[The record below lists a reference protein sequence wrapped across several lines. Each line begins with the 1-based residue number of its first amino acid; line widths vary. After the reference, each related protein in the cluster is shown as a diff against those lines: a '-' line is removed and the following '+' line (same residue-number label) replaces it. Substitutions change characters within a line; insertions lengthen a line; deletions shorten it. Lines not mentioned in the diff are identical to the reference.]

1 MKKIDSYEQYTAA
14 VKSIAADYSNFF
26 NVEAH
31 EEGFDITPSQKYR
44 LHISGADIVV
54 NYIDKTNLSWKGIYV
69 ADCSID
75 DYGSSAHFSKWAN
88 DTRFEEFIDTLLEKL
103 DECTDRLIA
112 VFLEYDSS
120 ESFE

>member
-1 MKKIDSYEQYTAA
+1 MTKIESYEQYTAA
-14 VKSIAADYSNFF
+14 VKSIAAEYSNFF

-44 LHISGADIVV
+44 LNISGADIVV

-88 DTRFEEFIDTLLEKL
+88 DIRFEEFINTLLEKL

-120 ESFE
+120 E